1 MKSREIN
8 NEQIVVE
15 IHRDMCVIDIKA
27 VDTYYQD
34 RQEQIYGCATMIAK
48 VDSTTAFSSILAQAQ
63 IKHGGGVLVWGKRR
77 KYIIIIILFTRSGF
91 HKYNI

>member
-15 IHRDMCVIDIKA
+15 IHRDMRVIDIKA

-34 RQEQIYGCATMIAK
+34 RQEKIYGSATMIAK

-63 IKHGGGVLVWGKRR
+63 IKHGGGGGVVWYGANDES
-77 KYIIIIILFTRSGF
+77 YYFI
-91 HKYNI
+91 YP